1 MLKIYVF
8 VGQDWSQLSV
18 YNQISNHVYTV
29 SWLPP
34 HSARHSFSFPRLFV
48 CYGVSLFVCLGVCLS
63 VYVCLSVSVCV
74 CLSVSQSVSVSVCQC
89 VSVCLSVSC
98 LFVFV
103 CLCLFGCL
111 FVSLGVCFF
120 VWVFVCFFVCL
131 FLCLG
136 VCLFGNPALSGIYL
150 IKVNPPN
157 FINSKLHSH
166 SSNEFKLDQISQQT
180 DRQILLLI
188 FT

>member
-1 MLKIYVF
+1 MFLKSKDVKNAKMLKIYVF

-34 HSARHSFSFPRLFV
+34 HSARHSFSSPRLFV
-48 CYGVSLFVCLGVCLS
+48 CYGV
-63 VYVCLSVSVCV
+63 
-74 CLSVSQSVSVSVCQC
+74 
-89 VSVCLSVSC
+89 
-98 LFVFV
+98 
-103 CLCLFGCL
+103 CL
-111 FVSLGVCFF
+111 FVS
-120 VWVFVCFFVCL
+120 FFVCL

-150 IKVNPPN
+150 IKVNPHN